1 MQLATLGGGCFW
13 CLEAAYQEVTGVEA
27 VVSGYAGGEAST
39 ADYRKVSSG
48 QTRHAE
54 VVQLHFDP
62 AAITYE
68 EILEIFWHIHDPT
81 TVDRQ
86 GNDVGPQYR
95 SVIFYHDEEQKA
107 IAERSK
113 AEVAPGIWDE
123 PAVTEICPLSGF
135 WEAEDYHQNY
145 YQGTNRVLTRFGWI
159 KQADAY
165 KRYRAGC
172 GRDRRLQELWGPT
185 AGH

>member
-145 YQGTNRVLTRFGWI
+145 YRSVGHRNPYCTFVISPKMAKF
-159 KQADAY
+159 
-165 KRYRAGC
+165 
-172 GRDRRLQELWGPT
+172 RRLFAEKLRKNEGE
-185 AGH
+185 